1 MDTNGLEVIA
11 QIALGLAGFSGVM
24 IALARPSG
32 GFDPVESF
40 RLRALIYASFGAMF
54 LAIIPFAVF
63 GGPWSEATSWRVLG
77 AVMAVYT
84 GAGLLDLPRR
94 AFRLRRVDPEQFPLP
109 LVVIQFGTHVV
120 TFLFALVVL
129 FGLTEYR
136 ANAYVMALVLM
147 LLHGAIAFVRVLMY
161 RRS

>member
-1 MDTNGLEVIA
+1 LDINGLEVIA
-11 QIALGLAGFSGVM
+11 QIALGLAGFAGVM
-24 IALARPSG
+24 IALAHPSG
-32 GFDPVESF
+32 GFNPVERF

-77 AVMAVYT
+77 VVMAAYT

-109 LVVIQFGTHVV
+109 LVVVQLGAHVV
-120 TFLFALVVL
+120 TFLLALAVL
-129 FGLTEYR
+129 FRLTEYR
-136 ANAYVMALVLM
+136 ANAYVMALMLM
-147 LLHGAIAFVRVLMY
+147 LLHGAIAFVRVLIC
-161 RRS
+161 RRN